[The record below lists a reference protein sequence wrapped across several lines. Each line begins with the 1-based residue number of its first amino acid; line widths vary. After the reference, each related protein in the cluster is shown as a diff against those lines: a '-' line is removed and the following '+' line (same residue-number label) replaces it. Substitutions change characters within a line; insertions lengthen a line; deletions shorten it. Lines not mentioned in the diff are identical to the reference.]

1 MNLDNSSFSFRNLF
15 QDSNILLPF
24 SREEVLGAGMGG
36 GGRRSAVDEYEVGE
50 LLRWDARRPA
60 FDTLSLQP
68 GTAAAASFED
78 SLSVRS
84 LDAHLQVNNYW
95 ISG

>member
-1 MNLDNSSFSFRNLF
+1 
-15 QDSNILLPF
+15 LLQEFDRRFPLF
-24 SREEVLGAGMGG
+24 SREEVLGAGMCT

-68 GTAAAASFED
+68 GTAPASYED

-95 ISG
+95 ISGLEI

>member
-1 MNLDNSSFSFRNLF
+1 MLQEYDRRFPL
-15 QDSNILLPF
+15 F
-24 SREEVLGAGMGG
+24 SREEVLGAGVGT

-68 GTAAAASFED
+68 GTAATASFED

-84 LDAHLQVNNYW
+84 LDAHLQVN
-95 ISG
+95 IIIGLADEI

>member
-1 MNLDNSSFSFRNLF
+1 
-15 QDSNILLPF
+15 
-24 SREEVLGAGMGG
+24 
-36 GGRRSAVDEYEVGE
+36 VDEYEVGE

-84 LDAHLQVNNYW
+84 LDAHLQVNNYS